1 MYPAAKIKKTG
12 IFLTFGLLFLSAS
25 ISCAADLTARPD
37 IKGKDNGS
45 VKFIYL
51 TFDDGPLQGSY
62 EISDAIGQEKI
73 RINVFFVGSLVRHSA
88 AMKEYF
94 KLYENNA
101 YIELGNHSF
110 SHAHDSY
117 SLFYSKPELVYLDFL
132 YNAEI
137 LKLKN
142 KVARLPGRNMWRL
155 KNKSID
161 DVKSGAKAAD
171 LLFSNGYRV
180 FGWDLE
186 WRHDPKTGAPVQTVD
201 DMIYLI
207 DSLLTLK
214 KTVAENHLV
223 ILCHDEMFRKS
234 WEESRLRELIE
245 RLKSRSNFR
254 FEHLSDYPQ

>member
-1 MYPAAKIKKTG
+1 MSAAAKIKSIV
-12 IFLTFGLLFLSAS
+12 IFLTSSLLLLAAS
-25 ISCAADLTARPD
+25 ISCAADLTARID
-37 IKGKDNGS
+37 IKGKDDGS
-45 VKFIYL
+45 VKFICL

-62 EISDAIGQEKI
+62 EISDAIEKEKI
-73 RINVFFVGSLVRHSA
+73 RINVFIVGSHVRHSA

-94 KLYENNA
+94 KLYENNS

-117 SLFYSKPELVYLDFL
+117 ALFYSKPELAYLDFL

-142 KVARLPGRNMWRL
+142 KIARLPGRNMWRL

-180 FGWDLE
+180 FGW
-186 WRHDPKTGAPVQTVD
+186 TSNGAMTPRQ
-201 DMIYLI
+201 
-207 DSLLTLK
+207 
-214 KTVAENHLV
+214 ERR
-223 ILCHDEMFRKS
+223 C
-234 WEESRLRELIE
+234 RLWMT
-245 RLKSRSNFR
+245 
-254 FEHLSDYPQ
+254 